1 MDSYNSSS
9 QDGTCRLTFLVHGPC
24 TAKSKITRS
33 LMLLALSSHIKNHDV
48 AFISPL
54 IFMDTLGCSPHL
66 FQVQLY
72 FTYLIKPYYISSSW
86 HHAINNDCPSWA
98 PHPYLPRHLIL
109 WKEHASASR
118 TLISSATASTLSSK
132 ASVGTN
138 GQWQAASP
146 HLDVPGSA
154 GKWLVNGAYHL
165 YLKICWGYTRLTSL
179 LRIS

>member
-9 QDGTCRLTFLVHGPC
+9 QDGTRRLTFLVHGPC
-24 TAKSKITRS
+24 NAKSKITRS
-33 LMLLALSSHIKNHDV
+33 LMCLALSSHIKDHDV
-48 AFISPL
+48 AFISPI

-118 TLISSATASTLSSK
+118 RLISSATASTLSSK
-132 ASVGTN
+132 ASVRTN

-154 GKWLVNGAYHL
+154 GKWLVNGVFHL
-165 YLKICWGYTRLTSL
+165 YF
-179 LRIS
+179 